1 MMKRILFLMLC
12 CCASLYAATPQELVA
27 QMLPSDLLLPNAA
40 ALGLSPEQQQR
51 LREKLTP
58 LQREMPPLQKQM
70 GGLNSALI
78 ALLAET
84 TPDEDAV
91 LAKYHEL
98 EAVESRIKV
107 LRMKMT
113 LAAKSVLSAEQ
124 QEKARALRGA
134 PTEPVAGNGDTIRG
148 KLQRVRDGLERM
160 KREGR
165 DVTKVRELWN
175 QFQEHAERREHQLA
189 MKALNEALA
198 LIEAPAKGKN

>member
-1 MMKRILFLMLC
+1 MTKRILLLTLW
-12 CCASLYAATPQELVA
+12 CCATLRAATPQELIA
-27 QMLPSDLLLPNAA
+27 QMLPSDLLLPNAT
-40 ALGLSPEQQQR
+40 ALELSPEQQQR

-70 GGLNSALI
+70 GDLNTALV

-84 TPDEDAV
+84 NPDEDTV

-98 EAVESRIKV
+98 ESVESRIKV

-134 PTEPVAGNGDTIRG
+134 PAEPAAGNGDTMRA
-148 KLQRVRDGLERM
+148 KLQRVRAGIERM

-175 QFQEHAERREHQLA
+175 DFQQHAERREHQLA

-198 LIEAPAKGKN
+198 LIESPGKGKN

>member
-1 MMKRILFLMLC
+1 MMKRILLFLLW
-12 CCASLYAATPQELVA
+12 CCATLRGATPQELVA

-40 ALGLSPEQQQR
+40 ALELSPEQQQR

-70 GGLNSALI
+70 GDLNTALV

-84 TPDEDAV
+84 KPDEDTV

-113 LAAKSVLSAEQ
+113 LVAKSVLSAEQ
-124 QEKARALRGA
+124 QEKARSLRGA
-134 PTEPVAGNGDTIRG
+134 PAEPVPGNGDTIRA

-165 DVTKVRELWN
+165 DVTQVRELWN
-175 QFQEHAERREHQLA
+175 QFQQHAERREHQLA

-198 LIEAPAKGKN
+198 LIEAPGKGKN